1 MNLKNI
7 LLISG
12 LTIVLLAFVSDKPA
26 YHIYSK
32 KGKITDYDKMLKAAS
47 KADILL
53 FGEYHNNPIIHWLQ
67 FELTKDLYEIKKQDL
82 VLGAEMF
89 ESDDQEIINEYLQ
102 GKISDRNFIK
112 EAKVWPNYKTDYQPL
127 LQFAKENKIPFVAAN
142 IPRRYSSMV
151 YMNGFEALNGL
162 TKTAKDWIVPL
173 PIEYDSTLPGYTN
186 MLNMGSGH
194 GGANL
199 PKAQAAKDATMAY
212 FILKNRKKGQ
222 LFVHYNGAYHSNDFE
237 GIMWYLKQ
245 ADPKLNIVTISASE
259 QEAIDTLA
267 RGSIGIAD
275 YVIAIPETMTK
286 TH

>member
-1 MNLKNI
+1 MNLKRT
-7 LLISG
+7 LLIPG
-12 LTIVLLAFVSDKPA
+12 LTILLLAFVSDKPA
-26 YHIYSK
+26 YQIYNK
-32 KGKITDYDKMLKAAS
+32 KGKTSNYDKMLKDAS
-47 KADILL
+47 KADIVL

-67 FELTKDLYEIKKQDL
+67 FELTKDLYDLKKNDL

-89 ESDDQEIINEYLQ
+89 ESDDQVIINEYMQ
-102 GKISDRNFIK
+102 GKISERNFIK
-112 EAKVWPNYKTDYQPL
+112 EAKVWPNYKTDYQPI
-127 LQFAKENKIPFVAAN
+127 LQFAKENQIPFVAAN

-151 YMNGFEALNGL
+151 YMNGFDALNDL
-162 TKTAKDWIVPL
+162 SDVAKGWIAPL

-186 MLNMGSGH
+186 MLQMGAGH

-212 FILKNRKKGQ
+212 FILKNHKKGQ

-245 ADPKLNIVTISASE
+245 ADPKLNILTISASE
-259 QEAIDTLA
+259 QAGIDTLA
-267 RGSIGIAD
+267 KDATGIAD